1 MAKITIYETFT
12 KADIDALLTVG
23 AHLALAFDASH
34 PHAVKS
40 VHLELGMQISATQ
53 IVDLQS
59 RFHATYMKLKGG
71 LMHGEGTYK
80 LEAHHFEQDIVDAS
94 TKSYEI
100 KQNRAIV
107 KHGGMGG
114 MVADIGW
121 WL

>member
-1 MAKITIYETFT
+1 VAKITIYETFT

-34 PHAVKS
+34 PHAVKT

-53 IVDLQS
+53 IVDLES
-59 RFHATYMKLKGG
+59 RFHTTYIKLKGG
-71 LMHGEGTYK
+71 LMHGEGKYK

-94 TKSYEI
+94 PKVYEI
-100 KQNRAIV
+100 RKNRAIV
-107 KHGGMGG
+107 KHGDVGG

-121 WL
+121 W